1 MKNKIGK
8 IFEDQFQ
15 KSMPDYALLHRLPDD
30 AQSFGG
36 SSRLRF
42 SKKNPFDFLLWDS
55 KKHILYSLELKTVKE
70 KSISFE
76 RTKEDK
82 AIIHYHQ
89 IKGLERWSKYD
100 GIISGFIIEFRKIE
114 TTIFIDIDS
123 FLRLIE
129 MIDKKSFN
137 MEDLAKNQIPYFIIP
152 QEKQRTRY
160 LYDIDRFLADDKK
173 FIKKKCGG
181 KK

>member
-1 MKNKIGK
+1 M
-8 IFEDQFQ
+8 
-15 KSMPDYALLHRLPDD
+15 
-30 AQSFGG
+30 
-36 SSRLRF
+36 
-42 SKKNPFDFLLWDS
+42 
-55 KKHILYSLELKTVKE
+55 
-70 KSISFE
+70 
-76 RTKEDK
+76 
-82 AIIHYHQ
+82 
-89 IKGLERWSKYD
+89 ERWSKYD